1 MDIRESTSCNMSG
14 DFNDDF
20 DATDMDFFY
29 NKCLE
34 YLKRIS
40 EKPYVQGTV
49 ETWSD
54 QFKNF
59 QNEYKQLQ
67 TQLVTAMY
75 IEDTLVAWQDRLW
88 PTYKE
93 MEDILRQLQWEDGN
107 WDAWQLENQNQN
119 QFLYEIK
126 DDIYVL
132 QWIAKE
138 MLRILNPKNSKYRD
152 WLRHS
157 RRDFLVEI
165 GYPKVQP
172 GPPQRIWEPGK
183 KKGDIRP
190 LLWQLKNLN

>member
-1 MDIRESTSCNMSG
+1 MSV

-40 EKPYVQGTV
+40 EKPYVEGTA
-49 ETWSD
+49 ETWSY
-54 QFKNF
+54 QFTKF
-59 QNEYKQLQ
+59 QNEYKQLE
-67 TQLVTAMY
+67 TKLVTAKET
-75 IEDTLVAWQDRLW
+75 EDTLVAWQDQLW

-93 MEDILRQLQWEDGN
+93 MEDTLRQLQWENGN
-107 WDAWQLENQNQN
+107 LDAWQLENQKQN
-119 QFLYEIK
+119 QFLFELK

-138 MLRILNPKNSKYRD
+138 MLRILNPRNSKYRN
-152 WLRHS
+152 WLGHS

-165 GYPKVQP
+165 GHPKVQP

-183 KKGDIRP
+183 QRGDIRP
-190 LLWQLKNLN
+190 LLWQLKNL